1 MWIKPRLNVIKQ
13 TSKQQAKILVCK
25 DTFKKDSKNTRPSFR
40 EESFSDVCFLFFCLC
55 KKNPTQNRFF
65 PICVCKME
73 IYVGK
78 MILVSAKWFL
88 FFIFFCRIYFV
99 YFQKNMIVQCLYFHI
114 SNNTFLSLCNT
125 YDPFRAKTSSFIFGK
140 KLEDRSL
147 SRRTKTI

>member
-55 KKNPTQNRFF
+55 KKNPTKIGFSQFA
-65 PICVCKME
+65 
-73 IYVGK
+73 
-78 MILVSAKWFL
+78 SAKWKFTSAKWYLSRQNDFSFL
-88 FFIFFCRIYFV
+88 SSFVVFILFIYK
-99 YFQKNMIVQCLYFHI
+99 KNMIVQCLYFHI
-114 SNNTFLSLCNT
+114 SNSTFLSLCNT
-125 YDPFRAKTSSFIFGK
+125 YDPFRAKTSSIIFGK

-147 SRRTKTI
+147 SRRTKTL